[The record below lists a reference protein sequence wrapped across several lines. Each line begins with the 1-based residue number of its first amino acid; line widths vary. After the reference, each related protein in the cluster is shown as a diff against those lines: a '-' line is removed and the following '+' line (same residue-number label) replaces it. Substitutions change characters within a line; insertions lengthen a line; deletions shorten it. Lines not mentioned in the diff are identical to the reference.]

1 MVSAVV
7 DTSAI
12 FALLDADDAHHEAA
26 VQMFETDDTADLI
39 VHGYVVAE
47 SLALLRARL
56 GRAAV
61 IEFLDGLLP
70 ALRTAMVERGVHDA
84 ALAEYRSL
92 GGGTS
97 FVDRVTIAFARREG
111 IDRVFGFDADLEA
124 AGLTQLH

>member
-12 FALLDADDAHHEAA
+12 FALLDADDAHHTAA
-26 VQMFETDDTADLI
+26 VQAFEAEDAGELL
-39 VHGYVVAE
+39 VHGYVVTE

-56 GRAAV
+56 GRPAV

-70 ALRTAMVERGVHDA
+70 AFRTVMVERAVHDA

-92 GGGTS
+92 GGATS
-97 FVDRVTIAFARREG
+97 FVDRVTIAFARHEG
-111 IDRVFGFDADLEA
+111 VDRVFGFDADLEA
-124 AGLTQLH
+124 AGLTPLR